1 MFTVHQLAKSFALT
15 TLFKNVTFSM
25 NSGDRAALVGPNG
38 CGKTTLLRIIAG
50 EAEPDSGH
58 IARDAGLRIG
68 YLPQGFVLDGE
79 TAVAEIIGQASG
91 DAATLEA
98 ELATLA
104 QALSAQ
110 PDNAEVQSRYDAV
123 LQRIS
128 TADTGRAA
136 AILAGLGLDAVPGDL
151 PVKRLS
157 GGQKTRL
164 NLALVLLQ
172 DPQILLLD
180 EPTNHLDIAMLEWLE
195 NWLAQ
200 FGGGA
205 LLVSHDRTFLDRT
218 VTRILAMDP
227 AAQTVREYA
236 GNYTEYMEQVE
247 LEREKQWAAF
257 RDQQQEIRR
266 VKQDIARVKAQAAH
280 TEYQASSA
288 RIGGEMMKLKGYKD
302 YQQSIAKKV
311 AKKSKARERKLERY
325 LDSEDRVVRPS
336 SSRHI
341 KLDFAAMPHLGRSVL
356 RLKDLS
362 VGYDEGRPLLSD
374 LNLDVHPGERIVLT
388 GPNGSGKT
396 TLLRTISGRLAALD
410 GIVERGPS
418 VKLGFMTQ
426 EQTGID
432 PALTPLQTIRPAF
445 ANDTAART
453 FLSYFLF
460 TGDEPLRINSKL
472 SYGQRAR
479 LSLAQMIVDGCNV
492 LLLDEPINHLDIP
505 SREQFEQALGSFEG
519 TVLAVVHDRYFI
531 ERFATEVWW
540 VEEQGIRRELV
551 DTAV

>member
-110 PDNAEVQSRYDAV
+110 PDNAEVQSLYDAV

-200 FGGGA
+200 FSGGA

-227 AAQTVREYA
+227 AAQAVREYA
-236 GNYTEYMEQVE
+236 GNYTDYMEQVE

-325 LDSEDRVVRPS
+325 LDSEDRVERPS
-336 SSRHI
+336 SSRQI
-341 KLDFAAMPHLGRSVL
+341 KLDFATMPHLGRSVL
-356 RLKDLS
+356 RLKDLR

-396 TLLRTISGRLAALD
+396 TLLRTIAGRLAALG